1 MKQLITKLLLIAI
14 SIIVWTG
21 IAEAQNPTILN
32 RLKSKYSL
40 TRYQP
45 ECGGWYLLGYSDRGV
60 NYYGFADKE
69 GNVIA
74 TNAVKYKIHKGFIE
88 LQIFDELKKDEHD
101 IWLQDKKQYDR
112 DMVAYEREEKRY
124 EGELS
129 AWNQRVAEAK
139 REAENQWKAARQA
152 AYDQAVREYRIRN
165 PKKESSSVLGSILTG
180 VGQAVL
186 ENSAGEAAAAQ
197 IAYKPYEDQILGMRG
212 LTVKP
217 YKAHNPKPE
226 CPKEPSDGYEW
237 KTFPLLQPCPYTE
250 INFSA
255 IEDDNGVAV
264 AKGKEGYGLV
274 NSSLKPISSFKYSS
288 VVPAGN
294 KFKVYENDHVGL
306 IDRNGKT
313 VIPSVYSKIDYRNGC
328 LFCKKDKLWGV
339 YTENFEELYPCQ
351 YSDVKMTNV
360 DGRPILYAQY
370 KGLWG
375 AYDFGS
381 GQQLLPFSYGKI
393 ETSAL
398 GTETCFKV
406 SRDKKMGLYTIK
418 GLLILPCEYS
428 DIKMVKVGDKNYIQV
443 NKDGHVGLYDRET
456 FPVILPDKYDSYE
469 YIPGKGFMVKA
480 MSRKGFVDLCG
491 NEIVP
496 AKYSFLEN
504 NPIVENTFYCMAD
517 GKCGILDMSGKELFP
532 LQVGSRIFSHE
543 SNYKGTALHYVVIQ
557 KPDGKFSALDY
568 DGQVMVPDAKD
579 VTKLPGKVASY
590 LKKNPG
596 DAAYRRIKESISSEA
611 ARAEMKVGMDLAK
624 RNTFSFF
631 AQNYVEKAINDWQK
645 KGEYEKMEDWKKR
658 VNDETRQQKV
668 FSLTK
673 EAQEQF
679 VLTRSKTL
687 PQDKLVISGPY
698 DPDNET
704 FTLRSLYSPKKMLTV
719 NISACDAEEFK
730 TGFDKVK
737 REPKFAIQDD
747 FLGLSEYHFT
757 MPNGNVYHYR
767 HDDALN
773 YAVAD
778 VQYNF
783 DKIDLES
790 SGKQGFSTSSLKI
803 GTSDVDVKIPVTDIK
818 QEKTFAIIIANEKY
832 ENEKNVDFA
841 YNDGV
846 IFKEYC
852 IKTLG
857 LPEINVH
864 FVPNATLNQM
874 RQQFNWIQKTAEDF
888 KGEAKFIVY
897 YAGHGMPDDETK
909 EAYLLPSDA
918 DGTDPESAYKLSKV
932 YETLGEIPS
941 ENVLML
947 MDACFSGSQRNGETL
962 ASARSVALRPKIN
975 QPRGPM
981 TVFSAVTD
989 KETAYAYHDKQH
1001 GLFTYFLLKKLK
1013 EHNGPL
1019 NLGELAEYVS
1029 NEVAQ
1034 HSIVVNKKSQHP
1046 TVSASNQVGLGWRNI
1061 KLK

>member
-1 MKQLITKLLLIAI
+1 MKRIINVTIAI
-14 SIIVWTG
+14 ILSIIVG
-21 IAEAQNPTILN
+21 AGMADAQNPGVLN

-88 LQIFDELKKDEHD
+88 LQIFDEMKKDEHD

-124 EGELS
+124 ESELS

-152 AYDQAVREYRIRN
+152 AYEQGVREYRIRN
-165 PKKESSSVLGSILTG
+165 PKKESSSVLGSIISG

-186 ENSAGEAAAAQ
+186 ESSAGEAAASK

-226 CPKEPSDGYEW
+226 CPVEPSNGYEW
-237 KTFPLLQPCPYTE
+237 KTYPLLQPCPYTE
-250 INFSA
+250 INYSA

-264 AKGKEGYGLV
+264 AKSKEGYGIL
-274 NSSLKPISSFKYSS
+274 NASLKPVSSFKYSS
-288 VVPAGN
+288 IVPAEKN
-294 KFKVYENDHVGL
+294 FIVRENELVGM
-306 IDRNGKT
+306 INRNGKT
-313 VIPSVYSKIDYRNGC
+313 IVPSIYNKIDSRDGC
-328 LFCKKDKLWGV
+328 LFCKKDKVWGV
-339 YTENFEELYPCQ
+339 YTEDFEELYPCQ
-351 YSDVKMTNV
+351 YNDLKVNRV
-360 DGRPILYAQY
+360 EGRQVLYAQY

-393 ETSAL
+393 ETSSL
-398 GTETCFKV
+398 GKETCFKV
-406 SRDKKMGLYTIK
+406 SRDKKIGLYTTK

-428 DIKMVKVGDKNYIQV
+428 DITMKRVGEENYIEV
-443 NKDGHVGLYDRET
+443 KKDGHVGLYNRET
-456 FPVILPDKYDSYE
+456 FPVFLPDKYDSYE
-469 YIPGKGFMVKA
+469 FVPGAGFMVKA
-480 MSRKGFVDLCG
+480 MSRKGFLDLCG
-491 NEIVP
+491 NELIP
-496 AKYSFLEN
+496 AIYTELEL
-504 NPIVENTFYCMAD
+504 NPAMENTFKCKKD
-517 GKCGILDMSGKELFP
+517 GKCSLLDKGGNELFP
-532 LQVGSRIFSHE
+532 AMAGDVMYPVDVD
-543 SNYKGTALHYVVIQ
+543 YKGTRLHYVVLRT
-557 KPDGKFSALDY
+557 PDGKYSALDF
-568 DGQVMVPDAKD
+568 DGQIIASGANEAN
-579 VTKLPGKVASY
+579 KLQGKVASY
-590 LKKNPG
+590 IKKNPG
-596 DAAYRRIKESISSEA
+596 EIAYKKVQERVNREA
-611 ARAEMKVGMDLAK
+611 ADAEMKMAMGLAK

-668 FSLTK
+668 FALTK

-687 PQDKLVISGPY
+687 PEDKLIISGPY

-704 FTLRSLYSPKKMLTV
+704 FTLRSLYSPKKLLTV

-767 HDDALN
+767 HEDALN

-783 DKIDLES
+783 DKIDIES

-803 GTSDVDVKIPVTDIK
+803 GTSDVDVKIPVTDMR
-818 QEKTFAIIIANEKY
+818 QDKTFAIIIANEKY

-852 IKTLG
+852 IKALG
-857 LPEINVH
+857 LPEVNVH

-874 RQQFNWIQKTAEDF
+874 RQQFNWIQKTASDF

-897 YAGHGMPDDETK
+897 YAGHGMPDDATK

-918 DGTDPESAYKLSKV
+918 DGADPESAYKLSKV

-941 ENVLML
+941 ENVLMF

-962 ASARSVALRPKIN
+962 ASARGVALLPKIN
-975 QPRGPM
+975 QPRGAM

-1001 GLFTYFLLKKLK
+1001 GLFTYFLLKKLQQ
-1013 EHNGPL
+1013 HDGPL

-1029 NEVAQ
+1029 DEVAQ
-1034 HSIVVNKKSQHP
+1034 HSIVVNRKSQHP
-1046 TVSASNQVGLGWRNI
+1046 TVSASSNIGLGWRNI